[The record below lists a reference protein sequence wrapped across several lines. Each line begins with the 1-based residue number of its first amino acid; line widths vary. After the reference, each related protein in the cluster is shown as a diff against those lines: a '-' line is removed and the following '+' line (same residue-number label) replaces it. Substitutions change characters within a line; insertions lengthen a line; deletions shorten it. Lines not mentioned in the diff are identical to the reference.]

1 MGGAWGNRDG
11 REKRRRRGPPY
22 AGALVCGLAV
32 VLAAGL
38 VPLSALPAIARP
50 SSAPVD
56 STSARSTP
64 VGSTSVGSTS
74 ATGAR
79 QEPGE
84 AAAEA
89 TTDGALAEAKRSGRP
104 VEIASLRSEHSDVF
118 ATPEGALEAREYLRP
133 VRARVDGAWQPVGT
147 ELAKAPDG
155 TVAPKVSTVGIRFSP
170 GGADPLVRMDK
181 AGREVALSWPGTL
194 PAPEL
199 NGSIATYRD
208 VLPGVDLRMGAQ
220 EDGFTQL
227 LVVKTAEAA
236 ASEKLAALRL
246 DLAAEGVDVRE
257 TAEGGLEAVDQGAQG
272 AVFEAP
278 KPMMWDSSTPAGDG
292 TGSAGRRRAVES
304 GEGEGAAREPGASES
319 GKLAAVEVAVPATGD
334 ALVLTPDAEMLS
346 GADTVYPVF
355 IDPQWYSPR
364 ASAWTMASEYWA
376 SSPQWKFNG
385 ESTAGMG
392 FCNWDYCKPN
402 DTKRLFYRIPTSKFA
417 GKTVLSAEFVVRNT
431 WSASCDARSV
441 ELWRT
446 KDISSS
452 TTWNSQK
459 VSGFWIKELRSS
471 SFAYGYDG
479 CSAKDAEFDV
489 KSAVQEA
496 ANGKWSTMTFGLRA
510 GSESDAYGWKRF
522 SDKAYLR
529 VKYNRPPPQIKMS
542 QLMMEY
548 GGTCKKPANAAR
560 VRTLGKIQANKVTDP
575 DGDNVS
581 IQFQASWD
589 TGDGKGM
596 VARWSPARTTAKPSG
611 SNFSIGLPSSV
622 PKNKQV
628 AWYVRSYDG
637 AQYSP
642 WSTAG
647 DPTGCYFT
655 YDTSVPKAP
664 AIASGEYPASDPENP
679 DDPWS
684 DGVGKYGAF
693 ELKAA
698 DSDVVRYWFGVNTDP
713 SSKNALTT
721 TGGAAKTTQV
731 LPSEPGLNF
740 VTAQAFD
747 AAGNGSE
754 IRTYQYRVKAGQP
767 ERAAWNL
774 DDPATATSA
783 EGTAGSRVA
792 DLRGGAAPGVA
803 GAIGTAVSFDGVD
816 DYAQTDI
823 PTVATESGFSAA
835 AWVKLSR
842 APEAAAII
850 ATQPGNHSPGF
861 ELYYSKSYDRWVFNQ
876 YLSDTADSNAVRAM
890 SAAPGDA
897 KAGVWTH
904 LAGTYS
910 QTDGELKLYVQG
922 KLVGTTPYTTPW
934 DARRGLQIGAGSY
947 SGKAASF
954 FPGTIDDVRIY
965 DKPLTATEV
974 TRLHSKQPIGTGRPA
989 RAVFPLD
996 EPADATRVTGR
1007 ADIHPAVLKGGATPG
1022 RAGMNGKA
1030 LTLDGKD
1037 DYATAAAPHVNNRRS
1052 FTVSA
1057 WAKLSKSKPDH
1068 AAIIATQ
1075 AGDHKSGFELYY
1087 SSSYDRWVF
1096 NQYISDTP
1104 DSNAI
1109 RAMQAEGR
1117 TAYGGEWTH
1126 LVGVHDTVAN
1136 QLTLYVNGVEA
1147 GRAAVSQTWYA
1158 GGPVQIG
1165 AGSYEGKPDSY
1176 FPGQIDEVKIFDRPV
1191 SADEVRQLF
1200 KQSPVV
1206 KGRWNFEGAAGAT
1219 PATTPDLS
1227 DENNPVSLSGGARIG
1242 AGMIDSGSLELDG
1255 VNDYAA
1261 TSTVPIDTSSSFTV
1275 TAWARGAAIP
1285 TKPVTV
1291 VSGEGTSQ
1299 SALGLRFV
1307 PDTKQA
1313 EGLGRWELA
1322 LPDSDGTD
1330 ATVRLVGNTEFY
1342 DMRDWNHLA
1351 VVYDGF
1357 AKEARLYVNGAL
1369 QEAACGDED
1378 GNGETDDASCEDLIS
1393 WADDVLTF
1401 KAGTSL
1407 QVGRAKSAGKW
1418 GEYFPGTVDDVWAF
1432 QGALNESQI
1441 EKLAGTWFDL
1451 PTEVP
1456 AGS

>member
-1 MGGAWGNRDG
+1 MGGVWGNRDA
-11 REKRRRRGPPY
+11 RKRRRRRGPPY
-22 AGALVCGLAV
+22 GGGLVCGLAV

-38 VPLSALPAIARP
+38 VPLSALPAAARP
-50 SSAPVD
+50 ASAPGV
-56 STSARSTP
+56 STSAADE
-64 VGSTSVGSTS
+64 G
-74 ATGAR
+74 
-79 QEPGE
+79 ENPGE
-84 AAAEA
+84 APAEA
-89 TTDGALAEAKRSGRP
+89 TTDDALAEAKRLGRP
-104 VEIASLRSEHSDVF
+104 VEVGSLRGEHSDVF

-133 VRARVDGAWQPVGT
+133 VRARVDGAWRPVDT
-147 ELAKAPDG
+147 ELAKASDG
-155 TVAPKVSTVGIRFSP
+155 SVAPKVSTVGIRFSS
-170 GGADPLVRMDK
+170 GGTEPLVRMDK
-181 AGREVALSWPGTL
+181 AGREVALTWPGAL

-199 NGSIATYRD
+199 SGSTATYRE

-246 DLAAEGVDVRE
+246 GLAAEGVDVRG
-257 TAEGGLEAVDQGAQG
+257 TPEGGLEAVDQGAQG

-278 KPMMWDSSTPAGDG
+278 KPMMWDSSAPSGDG
-292 TGSAGRRRAVES
+292 TGTARRRAAVQ
-304 GEGEGAAREPGASES
+304 EGVDAAREPGASES

-346 GADTVYPVF
+346 DADTVYPVF

-392 FCNWDYCKPN
+392 FCNWDYCKPH

-431 WSASCDARSV
+431 WSASCGARSV

-459 VSGFWIKELRSS
+459 AAGFWIKELRSE

-510 GSESDAYGWKRF
+510 GSETDAYGWKRF

-529 VKYNRPPPQIKMS
+529 VRYNRPPPQIKMS
-542 QLMMEY
+542 QLTMEY
-548 GGTCKKPANAAR
+548 GGTCKKPASAAR
-560 VRTLGKIQANKVTDP
+560 VRTLGKIYANKVTDP
-575 DGDNVS
+575 DSDNVS
-581 IQFQASWD
+581 VQFQASWD

-596 VARWSPARTTAKPSG
+596 VARWSPARTTAKRSG
-611 SNFSIGLPSSV
+611 SNFSIALPSSI

-647 DPTGCYFT
+647 DPTGCYFI

-664 AIASGEYPASDPENP
+664 AIASGEYPASDPEDP

-721 TGGAAKTTQV
+721 TGGAAKTTRV

-767 ERAAWNL
+767 ERAAWSL
-774 DDPATATSA
+774 DDPAGATAA
-783 EGTAGSRVA
+783 EGTAGARVA
-792 DLRGGAAPGVA
+792 ELRGGATSGVA

-842 APEAAAII
+842 MPETAAII
-850 ATQPGNHSPGF
+850 AAQPGNHSPGF

-876 YLSDTADSNAVRAM
+876 YISDTAGSNAVRVM
-890 SAAPGDA
+890 SATPGDA
-897 KAGVWTH
+897 KAGTWTH

-947 SGKAASF
+947 SGQAASF
-954 FPGTIDDVRIY
+954 FPGTIDDLRIY

-974 TRLHSKQPIGTGRPA
+974 TRLHNKQPIGTGRPA

-1007 ADIHPAVLKGGATPG
+1007 ADVHPAVLKGGATPG
-1022 RAGMNGKA
+1022 RAGMTGKA

-1057 WAKLSKSKPDH
+1057 WAKLSKTKPDH

-1075 AGDHKSGFELYY
+1075 AGEHKSGFELYY

-1117 TAYGGEWTH
+1117 TANGGEWTH

-1147 GRAAVSQTWYA
+1147 GRAAVSETWYA

-1165 AGSYEGKPDSY
+1165 AGSYEGTPDSF

-1206 KGRWNFEGAAGAT
+1206 KGRWTFEQRSGNSSPDASEEGN
-1219 PATTPDLS
+1219 DLS
-1227 DENNPVSLSGGARIG
+1227 LGGGAQTG
-1242 AGMIDSGSLELDG
+1242 AGWVDGGLVLDG
-1255 VNDYAA
+1255 VDDYATTA
-1261 TSTVPIDTSSSFTV
+1261 AVPVDTGASFTV
-1275 TAWARGAAIP
+1275 TAWAQAAALPKSGVTLLSVPGAQKNAFSLRYTP
-1285 TKPVTV
+1285 
-1291 VSGEGTSQ
+1291 
-1299 SALGLRFV
+1299 SAT
-1307 PDTKQA
+1307 PDMDA
-1313 EGLGRWELA
+1313 GRWRITMA
-1322 LPDSDGTD
+1322 DQDSSSAVSAEVENGQFYGPTD
-1330 ATVRLVGNTEFY
+1330 WT
-1342 DMRDWNHLA
+1342 HLA

-1357 AKEARLYVNGAL
+1357 TKELRLFVNGEL
-1369 QEAACGDED
+1369 EEIACADED
-1378 GNGETDDASCEDLIS
+1378 ENGEADGTCADRAS
-1393 WADDVLTF
+1393 WAEDVLSF
-1401 KAGTSL
+1401 KAGQPL
-1407 QVGRAKSAGKW
+1407 HMGRIKSGSTW
-1418 GEYFPGTVDDVWAF
+1418 GQFWPGALSDVWAF
-1432 QGALNESQI
+1432 QGTLTEPQISQ
-1441 EKLAGTWFDL
+1441 LAVGA
-1451 PTEVP
+1451 PGMATEVP
-1456 AGS
+1456 AG

>member
-1 MGGAWGNRDG
+1 MWGIRDA
-11 REKRRRRGPPY
+11 RRGRRGRGHPSGR
-22 AGALVCGLAV
+22 A
-32 VLAAGL
+32 LAAGL
-38 VPLSALPAIARP
+38 TVLLAAVLAPLSTLPTAARP
-50 SSAPVD
+50 SS
-56 STSARSTP
+56 
-64 VGSTSVGSTS
+64 GHS
-74 ATGAR
+74 ATA
-79 QEPGE
+79 PTTAPT
-84 AAAEA
+84 AAPAPDTGQDSAGVPAEA

-104 VEIASLRSEHSDVF
+104 VEVASLRSEHSDVF
-118 ATPEGALEAREYLRP
+118 ATPDGALEAREYLRP
-133 VRARVDGAWQPVGT
+133 VRARVDGAWQDIDT
-147 ELAKAPDG
+147 ELATASDG
-155 TVAPKVSTVGIRFSP
+155 TVAPKVSTVELRFSS
-170 GGADPLVRMDK
+170 GGSEPLVRMAK
-181 AGREVALSWPGTL
+181 AGREVALSWPDPL

-199 NGSIATYRD
+199 NGATATYRD

-236 ASEKLAALRL
+236 ASERLATLRL
-246 DLAAEGVDVRE
+246 GLATAGVDVQE
-257 TAEGGLEAVDQGAQG
+257 TSEGGLEAVDQGALG

-278 KPMMWDSSTPAGDG
+278 EPLMWDSSTPAGDG
-292 TGSAGRRRAVES
+292 TGTVARQRTAGEAAPGAEGRAPGEAAGES
-304 GEGEGAAREPGASES
+304 EGRAREPGAGES
-319 GKLAAVEVAVPATGD
+319 GRLAAVGVTVPTAGD
-334 ALVLTPDAEMLS
+334 ALVLTPDAELLS
-346 GADTVYPVF
+346 GGDTVYPVF

-364 ASAWTMASEYWA
+364 ASAWTMASKYWA

-385 ESTAGMG
+385 EADAGMG
-392 FCNWDYCKPN
+392 FCNWSYCQPN

-431 WSASCDARSV
+431 WSASCDKRSV

-452 TTWNSQK
+452 TTWNSQNA
-459 VSGFWIKELRSS
+459 SGFWIKQLRSE

-510 GSESDAYGWKRF
+510 GSEADGYGWKRF

-529 VKYNRPPPQIKMS
+529 VRYNRPPPQIKMS
-542 QLMMEY
+542 QLSMEY
-548 GGTCKKPANAAR
+548 GGTCKKPANAAK
-560 VRTLGKIQANKVTDP
+560 VRTLGKIYANKVTDP

-581 IQFQASWD
+581 VQFQASWD

-596 VARWSPARTTAKPSG
+596 VARWSPARTTAKKSG
-611 SNFSIGLPSSV
+611 SSFSVALPSSI

-647 DPTGCYFT
+647 SPTGCYFV

-664 AIASGEYPASDPENP
+664 AIASGEYPASDPEDP
-679 DDPWS
+679 EDPWS
-684 DGVGKYGAF
+684 DGVGKYGSF

-698 DSDVVRYWFGVNTDP
+698 DSDVVAYWFGINTDP
-713 SSKNALTT
+713 SSKNKVTT
-721 TGGAAKTTQV
+721 TGGAARTARV

-774 DDPATATSA
+774 DDPAGATAA
-783 EGTAGSRVA
+783 EGTAGARVA
-792 DLRGGAAPGVA
+792 ELRGGATPGVA

-842 APEAAAII
+842 MPEAAAII

-861 ELYYSKSYDRWVFNQ
+861 ELYYSKAYDRWVFNQ
-876 YLSDTADSNAVRAM
+876 YLADTADSNAVRVMA
-890 SAAPGDA
+890 AAPGDA
-897 KAGVWTH
+897 RAGVWTH

-947 SGKAASF
+947 SGRPASF

-974 TRLHSKQPIGTGRPA
+974 TRLYNKQPIGTGRPA

-1007 ADIHPAVLKGGATPG
+1007 ADVHPAVLKGGATPG
-1022 RAGMNGKA
+1022 RPGMSGGS

-1037 DYATAAAPHVNNRRS
+1037 DYAVAAAPHINNRRS

-1057 WAKLSKSKPDH
+1057 WAKLSRTKPGH

-1075 AGDHKSGFELYY
+1075 AGTHKSGFELYY
-1087 SSSYDRWVF
+1087 SSAYDRWVF

-1109 RAMQAEGR
+1109 RAMQPEGK
-1117 TAYGGEWTH
+1117 TAQGGEWTH
-1126 LVGVHDTVAN
+1126 LVGVHDTVAK

-1147 GRAAVSQTWYA
+1147 GQAAVPQTWYA
-1158 GGPVQIG
+1158 GGPVQLG
-1165 AGSYEGKPDSY
+1165 AGSYEGTPDSF

-1200 KQSPVV
+1200 RQSPVV
-1206 KGRWNFEGAAGAT
+1206 KGRWTFEQQSGSI
-1219 PATTPDLS
+1219 TPDSSEERNDLT
-1227 DENNPVSLSGGARIG
+1227 LGGGALTG
-1242 AGMIDSGSLELDG
+1242 SGWVDGGLVLDG
-1255 VNDYAA
+1255 VDDYATTA
-1261 TSTVPIDTSSSFTV
+1261 SVPVDTGTSFTV
-1275 TAWARGAAIP
+1275 TAWAQAAAPPKSGAALFSVAGAQKNAFSLRYLP
-1285 TKPVTV
+1285 
-1291 VSGEGTSQ
+1291 
-1299 SALGLRFV
+1299 SAT
-1307 PDTKQA
+1307 PDTDA
-1313 EGLGRWELA
+1313 GRWRISMADQDASSAVSTEVENGQFYG
-1322 LPDSDGTD
+1322 PTD
-1330 ATVRLVGNTEFY
+1330 WT
-1342 DMRDWNHLA
+1342 HLA

-1357 AKEARLYVNGAL
+1357 TKELRLYVNGEL
-1369 QEAACGDED
+1369 EEVACSDED
-1378 GNGETDDASCEDLIS
+1378 GSGETSGCADRVS
-1393 WADDVLTF
+1393 WADDVLSF
-1401 KAGTSL
+1401 KANQPL
-1407 QVGRAKSAGKW
+1407 QMGRLKNGSAW
-1418 GEYFPGTVDDVWAF
+1418 GEFWPGALSDVWAF
-1432 QGALNESQI
+1432 QGTLTDAQISQ
-1441 EKLAGTWFDL
+1441 LAVGA
-1451 PTEVP
+1451 PGMATEVP
-1456 AGS
+1456 AG

>member
-1 MGGAWGNRDG
+1 MGGVWGNRDV

-22 AGALVCGLAV
+22 AGGLVCGLAV

-38 VPLSALPAIARP
+38 VPLTALPAAARP
-50 SSAPVD
+50 AP
-56 STSARSTP
+56 APAGSTP
-64 VGSTSVGSTS
+64 
-74 ATGAR
+74 ATHANQDSGD
-79 QEPGE
+79 GE
-84 AAAEA
+84 AGAEA
-89 TTDGALAEAKRSGRP
+89 TTDGALAEAKRSGKP
-104 VEIASLRSEHSDVF
+104 VEIASLRGEHSDVF
-118 ATPEGALEAREYLRP
+118 ATPDGALEAREYLRP
-133 VRARVDGAWQPVGT
+133 VRARVDGAWRPVDT
-147 ELAKAPDG
+147 ELAKSPDG
-155 TVAPKVSTVGIRFSP
+155 TVAPKVSTVGIRFSS

-181 AGREVALSWPGTL
+181 AGREVALSWPGSL
-194 PAPEL
+194 PAPDL
-199 NGSIATYRD
+199 DGSTATYRD

-227 LVVKTAEAA
+227 FVVKTAEAA

-257 TAEGGLEAVDQGAQG
+257 TAEGGLEAVDQGARG

-292 TGSAGRRRAVES
+292 TGPARRRAAVGS

-319 GKLAAVEVAVPATGD
+319 GKLAAVDVAVPATGD
-334 ALVLTPDAEMLS
+334 ALVLTPDTEVLS

-392 FCNWDYCKPN
+392 YCNWDYCKPN

-431 WSASCDARSV
+431 WSASCGARSV

-459 VSGFWIKELRSS
+459 APGFWIKELRSS

-479 CSAKDAEFDV
+479 CAAKDAEFDV
-489 KSAVQEA
+489 KPAVQEA

-510 GSESDAYGWKRF
+510 ASESDAYGWKRF

-542 QLMMEY
+542 QLAMEY
-548 GGTCKKPANAAR
+548 GGTCKKPASAAR
-560 VRTLGKIQANKVTDP
+560 VRTLGKIYANKVTDP
-575 DGDNVS
+575 DADNVS
-581 IQFQASWD
+581 VQFQASWD

-611 SNFSIGLPSSV
+611 SSFSIGLPSSI

-655 YDTSVPKAP
+655 YDTSVPRAP
-664 AIASGEYPASDPENP
+664 AITSGEYPASDPEDP

-747 AAGNGSE
+747 TAGNGSE

-774 DDPATATSA
+774 DDPTGATSA

-792 DLRGGAAPGVA
+792 ELRGGAAPGVA

-842 APEAAAII
+842 MPDTAAII

-876 YLSDTADSNAVRAM
+876 YLADSADSNAVRVM
-890 SAAPGDA
+890 STTPGDA
-897 KAGVWTH
+897 KAGTWTH

-947 SGKAASF
+947 SGRPASF

-974 TRLHSKQPIGTGRPA
+974 TRLHTKQPIGTGRPA

-1007 ADIHPAVLKGGATPG
+1007 ADVHPAVLKGGATPG
-1022 RAGMNGKA
+1022 RAGMTGKA

-1057 WAKLSKSKPDH
+1057 WAKLSKTKPDH

-1117 TAYGGEWTH
+1117 TAYGGEWAH

-1147 GRAAVSQTWYA
+1147 GRAAVSETWYA
-1158 GGPVQIG
+1158 GGQVQIG
-1165 AGSYEGKPDSY
+1165 AGSYEGEPDSS

-1206 KGRWNFEGAAGAT
+1206 KGRWNFEGANSAT

-1227 DENNPVSLSGGARIG
+1227 DENNPLSLSGGARIG
-1242 AGMIDSGSLELDG
+1242 TGMIDSSGLELDG
-1255 VNDYAA
+1255 VDDYAA

-1275 TAWARGAAIP
+1275 TAWARGAAVP

-1291 VSGEGTSQ
+1291 MSGEGTDR
-1299 SALGLRFV
+1299 SAFGLRFV
-1307 PDTKQA
+1307 PDSKQA
-1313 EGLGRWELA
+1313 EGLGRWEVA
-1322 LPDSDGTD
+1322 LPDSDGSD

-1357 AKEARLYVNGAL
+1357 AKEARMYVNGVL

-1378 GNGETDDASCEDLIS
+1378 GDGPTDDTSCEDLIS

-1401 KAGTSL
+1401 KAGKSL
-1407 QVGRAKSAGKW
+1407 QVGRVKTAGKW
-1418 GEYFPGTVDDVWAF
+1418 GEYFPGSVDDVWTF
-1432 QGALNESQI
+1432 QGALSDVQV
-1441 EKLAGTWFDL
+1441 EKMTNSFFDI

-1456 AGS
+1456 SGG